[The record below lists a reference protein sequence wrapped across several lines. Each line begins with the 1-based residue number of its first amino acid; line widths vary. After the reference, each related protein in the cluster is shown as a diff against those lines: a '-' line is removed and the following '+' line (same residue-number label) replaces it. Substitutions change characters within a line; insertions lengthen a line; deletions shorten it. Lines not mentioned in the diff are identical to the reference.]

1 MKQLLLGRNGKPVL
15 EEYQEMPLQAGY
27 VRVVSDYGA
36 PKHGTELHGYEKD
49 PFAKVYYDENTH
61 IFRPREKEL
70 VYDGTSGLGNMWVG
84 RITEIGQGV
93 EGCRIRQSEKHPHS
107 KGRGCPGHAGKYDLE
122 RGSLL

>member
-36 PKHGTELHGYEKD
+36 PKHGTELHGYEKN
-49 PFAKVYYDENTH
+49 PFAKVYYDESTH

-84 RITEIGQGV
+84 RITEIGRGV
-93 EGCRIRQSEKHPHS
+93 EGLETGQRV
-107 KGRGCPGHAGKYDLE
+107 AGYGNLKNTHTVKAED
-122 RGSLL
+122 RKSVV

>member
-70 VYDGTSGLGNMWVG
+70 VYEVTPCTFTASGKEFNATLTRFCTITVAISISVPTSKV
-84 RITEIGQGV
+84 TV
-93 EGCRIRQSEKHPHS
+93 SE
-107 KGRGCPGHAGKYDLE
+107 
-122 RGSLL
+122 

>member
-93 EGCRIRQSEKHPHS
+93 EG
-107 KGRGCPGHAGKYDLE
+107 L
-122 RGSLL
+122 